1 LVWVWVWVSIGYT
14 GHHPWPG
21 CSREL
26 SQGAKNKNSLWL
38 RAKCSAQF
46 VDWQGLRIADW
57 RAVRLQ
63 GKMKSEM
70 LPCHTK
76 RKKSE
81 KKVESREKESSS
93 REIYLYLFARTLT
106 FISFPVELS

>member
-1 LVWVWVWVSIGYT
+1 LVWVWVSIGYT

-46 VDWQGLRIADW
+46 VDWQGLRIGG
-57 RAVRLQ
+57 RFVLQ

-70 LPCHTK
+70 LPCHIK
-76 RKKSE
+76 QKNVE
-81 KKVESREKESSS
+81 KKWKVRE
-93 REIYLYLFARTLT
+93 REQQQGNLSIFICQNADIY
-106 FISFPVELS
+106 